1 MQPNYG
7 GSAPAPGPTP
17 VPVRPPRTGMS
28 SILAAVA
35 VVLAAIALVVSFA
48 IPGPVGPAGT
58 NGTDGATGPQGP
70 QGPAGP
76 TGAGTLMATNST
88 SAEVNIPS
96 VCGPYTGAQVTI
108 TVPRAGRIVIN
119 ANVMLDLNHV
129 AGTRDI
135 AFVVI
140 QNNTSSCPD
149 DPFLG
154 IMVVADNAPTTTYWQ
169 SVPVMKNYTV
179 TSAGSYTFYVN
190 GRMTSGQD
198 ASDLFWYANLV
209 AVFYPS

>member
-1 MQPNYG
+1 MACKAFRAAFCSACFLESPAPRPSSRARICLTRP
-7 GSAPAPGPTP
+7 SAPAPAPSKKRTPT
-17 VPVRPPRTGMS
+17 TK
-28 SILAAVA
+28 L
-35 VVLAAIALVVSFA
+35 
-48 IPGPVGPAGT
+48 PAGVGQ
-58 NGTDGATGPQGP
+58 GTAAHFP
-70 QGPAGP
+70 
-76 TGAGTLMATNST
+76 
-88 SAEVNIPS
+88 
-96 VCGPYTGAQVTI
+96 
-108 TVPRAGRIVIN
+108 
-119 ANVMLDLNHV
+119 V
-129 AGTRDI
+129 AGIGASAGGLEALEQFFSRLPKESGI